1 MDSNYAYH
9 LLGILTALERLDMN
23 KDIATISKVMAL
35 QEKGLLTE
43 MEMYTEVL
51 EIAVKGLNGLVKEGN

>member
-1 MDSNYAYH
+1 
-9 LLGILTALERLDMN
+9 MN

>member
-9 LLGILTALERLDMN
+9 LLGILTVPERLDMN

>member
-1 MDSNYAYH
+1 
-9 LLGILTALERLDMN
+9 MN

-51 EIAVKGLNGLVKEGN
+51 EIAVKGLIDLRKEGN